1 MRNQKGRSEKRKL
14 KIQKVGFLL
23 VKFHFLIFH
32 LLNTLPATAT
42 TSEPVL
48 SIVQSEENANQ
59 WTGITN
65 RLQSAGVKYCVIPLS
80 SVKSAADW
88 GDRIVLFLPNVESLT
103 PAQVI
108 ALEEWMSKGGRLIAS
123 GPVGSLSAPGVRQLL
138 RTLLGGYWGFSLD
151 KPQKLQPS
159 PKGQFL
165 EWANQN
171 GLFGEVRG
179 GVVIPDNI
187 TTQTAAV
194 WGAKE
199 NPAAVVANQRST
211 FFGWRWGVDAA
222 SPAKLDS
229 AWLQTTIKRF
239 LKRSSSAPTKVAG
252 GSQTCSTTVA
262 KAPATPTI
270 QNSKFKIQNS
280 KLEVSPSTSSSS
292 P

>member
-1 MRNQKGRSEKRKL
+1 M
-14 KIQKVGFLL
+14 
-23 VKFHFLIFH
+23 
-32 LLNTLPATAT
+32 
-42 TSEPVL
+42 

-59 WTGITN
+59 WAGITN
-65 RLQSAGVKYCVIPLS
+65 RLQTTGVKYCVIALS

-88 GDRIVLFLPNVESLT
+88 GDRTVLFLPNVESLT
-103 PAQVI
+103 PAQAI

-138 RTLLGGYWGFSLD
+138 RTILGGYWGFSLD

-159 PKGQFL
+159 PKAKFL

-179 GVVIPDNI
+179 GVVIADNI

-199 NPAAVVANQRST
+199 NPAAVVANERST

-222 SPAKLDS
+222 SPAQLDS
-229 AWLQTTIKRF
+229 AWLQTSIKRF
-239 LKRSSSAPTKVAG
+239 LKRSSTAPTKVAG
-252 GSQTCSTTVA
+252 ASQTCSTTVA
-262 KAPATPTI
+262 KAPATGTGQGRVGGAGGAGEQGSRGAEEQRSRGAGGAI
-270 QNSKFKIQNS
+270 A
-280 KLEVSPSTSSSS
+280 SSS
-292 P
+292 PSSSLSSPSSPSPSSSPKIATAPQPKPVPSIT